1 MSRVKGIKDK
11 SILGHSAEH
20 AGTRQRF
27 SPGAV
32 NGHHKFK
39 RRLATRRNFIKS
51 VERAAAVLAS
61 GIENSVGW

>member
-11 SILGHSAEH
+11 SILGHLAD

-27 SPGAV
+27 LAAE

-39 RRLATRRNFIKS
+39 RRRATSRNFIKS
-51 VERAAAVLAS
+51 VERAATVLA
-61 GIENSVGW
+61 GRIENSVGW